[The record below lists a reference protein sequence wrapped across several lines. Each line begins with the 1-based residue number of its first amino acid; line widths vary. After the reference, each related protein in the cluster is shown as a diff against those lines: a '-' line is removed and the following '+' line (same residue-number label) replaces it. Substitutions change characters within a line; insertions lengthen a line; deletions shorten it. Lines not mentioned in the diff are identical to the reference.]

1 MKKQTLQTP
10 AYILTLVIFLL
21 VFAGLPIR
29 AAGQDVEE
37 QAAKEETPSK
47 ILILPFTVHSD
58 QELSFLK
65 DSVYD
70 MLSTRLSIKGKSEL
84 LSRSAA
90 DNALLSSEEVTETN
104 QAISIGEKL
113 KADYVVFGSLTV
125 FGQSISTNA
134 RLADVNKK
142 DTAVVF
148 SKTGEKR
155 GELISHVSLFADK
168 IEEEIFADKKAESGS
183 ELGPSSEIE
192 KSPSPQV
199 AITPAP
205 FSKFFS
211 DWKSRTF
218 DMEIRG
224 LSLGDVDG
232 DGKNETVFID
242 NRNVFVFRY
251 MERKFKKIAEIE
263 KDDSLRYLGVDVAD
277 INKNNKDEIF
287 ITAISPNSNRI
298 LSFVLEWDGE
308 KLTRINEE
316 INIFFRVLN
325 DPAKKAPIL
334 VGQKQAMLRGL
345 FSTKGVYEMEWVAH
359 SDGGSYETTTRIK
372 LPAKVN
378 VYGFATGDV
387 LSDGTENIVSYD
399 RGGRILISDTKGSD
413 IWLGDN
419 TYGGSDV
426 FIDIPDKSG
435 ASGEFERKYLNP
447 RIHIADVDYDGI
459 NEVIAVSNE
468 DFAGKVMARMRNYTN
483 GRVDSMSWNNDNL
496 QNEWTTGKI
505 TGYIS
510 DYVVGDIDNDGRNE
524 LIFSVV
530 SKGGGF
536 FSSKKSHIAARAVS
550 N

>member
-1 MKKQTLQTP
+1 MKKQKLRTSP
-10 AYILTLVIFLL
+10 FVFVLVMFVL
-21 VFAGLPIR
+21 VLVGLPIR
-29 AAGQDVEE
+29 ATGQAAEE
-37 QAAKEETPSK
+37 QAAKEEKPST

-70 MLSTRLSIKGKSEL
+70 MLSTRLSIKGKTTL
-84 LSRSAA
+84 LSRSVAYK
-90 DNALLSSEEVTETN
+90 ALEDSKEVSEIN

-113 KADYVVFGSLTV
+113 NADYVVFGSLTV
-125 FGQSISTNA
+125 FGESISTNA

-142 DTAVVF
+142 DAAVAF

-168 IEEEIFADKKAESGS
+168 IEEIFIDKKTESGS
-183 ELGPSSEIE
+183 EIGPS
-192 KSPSPQV
+192 PPQAAV
-199 AITPAP
+199 TAAP

-211 DWKSRTF
+211 DWKSRSF
-218 DMEIRG
+218 DTKIRG

-232 DGKNETVFID
+232 DGKNETIFID
-242 NRNVFVFRY
+242 KSNVFVFRY

-263 KDDSLRYLGVDVAD
+263 KEDSLRYLGVDVAD

-287 ITAISPNSNRI
+287 VTAISPNSNRV
-298 LSFVLEWDGE
+298 LSFVLEWNGTGFVRTNED
-308 KLTRINEE
+308 INM
-316 INIFFRVLN
+316 FLRVLKN
-325 DPAKKAPIL
+325 PTKKEPIL
-334 VGQKQAMLRGL
+334 IGQKQATLRDI
-345 FSTKGVYEMEWVAH
+345 FSKKGVYEMEWITD
-359 SDGGSYETTTRIK
+359 SDGGSYEPATRIT
-372 LPAKVN
+372 LPKKVN
-378 VYGFATGDV
+378 IYGFTTGDV
-387 LSDGTENIVSYD
+387 LNDGTEKIVLFD
-399 RGGRILISDTKGSD
+399 RSGRIRISDTEGSE

-419 TYGGSDV
+419 TYGGSDI
-426 FIDIPDKSG
+426 FIDIPDPSG
-435 ASGEFERKYLNP
+435 ASSDFERKYLHP
-447 RIHIADVDYDGI
+447 RIHIADVDYDGK
-459 NEVIAVSNE
+459 NEVIAVSND
-468 DFAGKVMARMRNYTN
+468 DFAGNVMARMRSFSN
-483 GRVDSMSWNNDNL
+483 GRVDSMSWDNDNL

-510 DYVVGDIDNDGRNE
+510 DYVIGDIDSDGRNE